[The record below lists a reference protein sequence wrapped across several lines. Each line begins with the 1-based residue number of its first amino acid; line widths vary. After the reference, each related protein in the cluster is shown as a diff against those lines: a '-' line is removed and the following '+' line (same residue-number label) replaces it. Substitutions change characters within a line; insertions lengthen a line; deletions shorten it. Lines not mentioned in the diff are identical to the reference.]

1 MLLEAVLFWTQAG
14 FLTSLTDHLWLL
26 DKNSLCTA
34 WEQLLC
40 LFPFGAMSPSQQH
53 CQGKGRF
60 LPEGK
65 DVEKR

>member
-14 FLTSLTDHLWLL
+14 LLTSLTDHLWLL

-40 LFPFGAMSPSQQH
+40 LFPFGAMSAS
-53 CQGKGRF
+53 
-60 LPEGK
+60 
-65 DVEKR
+65 